1 MTTAIR
7 SFSPAALFAVILLAL
22 LTACSDSPATPQAPT
37 TTAPASPITAAS
49 TPAAIPTLTATPALT
64 PEATAVLNQ
73 EVSTPAISPTIV
85 SPAPTQTSREGFPIP
100 TKREPPHPKLDS
112 ALNQLLSKI
121 ESGAITDTEAAAQTP
136 LNREGTVGVTIR
148 LSGDPDQTLALLE
161 AHDIT
166 PRHTAEDYIEAFVP
180 LSLLPALSEQDHV
193 LRVDL
198 IIPPLTPALPQQVPG
213 SGAAPHN
220 SSSWHQAGYTGSGIK
235 IGIIDVGYD
244 GAVSLLGTDL
254 PAEPHLRCYT
264 TDSDDTA
271 DLTDCDQ
278 HNHGTLVAESIIDI
292 APDATLYLG
301 ATRSLGD
308 TASIVDWMITE
319 RVSIINM
326 SLTWPFDGPGDGTS
340 PQRHSPLNILTKAVN
355 NGILWVNS
363 AGNDGQSSWFGI
375 PTDKDNDNILEF
387 GSSGEKL
394 NISNSPSPLI
404 QLRWDGDWGSAS
416 NDLDLHVLDSN
427 GNIIAQSL
435 NPQNGDA
442 SHRPYEFLAPSLD
455 DDAIIQVTTSAETLP
470 RWVQIIVTHSSL
482 AGSTGSASIASPA
495 ESNSTGM
502 LTVGATN
509 WHDTQ
514 TIAPYSSR
522 GPTPD
527 GRLKPDL
534 VGVDCGE
541 TALAGPGSAFCGTS
555 QAAPHIAGLA
565 ALVRQRFPELSHYDL
580 KEYLIIHSE
589 DRGLPGPDNTW
600 GAGLVVL
607 PDPFAPLPETLL
619 PQQTE
624 ETPAPTANL
633 DRETLEIFYHATGG
647 DNWTKNTYW
656 LSDRP
661 FDEWYGINL
670 SSQSGRVS
678 SISLPTN
685 NLSGTIPPELQNM
698 TALRYI
704 DLSNNDL
711 DGEIPG
717 ELGTL
722 PDLVGLTLDSN
733 NLTGEIP
740 PELGNLSTLRS
751 LNLFHNQLTGE
762 IPPELGKL
770 ELLSF
775 ISFGHNQL
783 TGNIPPEMLDS
794 DHLQGINLPNNQLS
808 GTIPQGLNKLP
819 NLSMLLL
826 DGNNLTGEIPPELGE
841 TRKLIYIELHDNQL
855 EGTVPPSLGNLTHL
869 EVLDLS
875 GNNLTGMVPP
885 ELGLLPNIRQ
895 ISLNNNQ
902 LTGTIPPQ
910 ISALG
915 IGLLDL
921 SHNDL
926 HGNIPVALTQAK
938 GIWALYLGNN
948 NLSGDL
954 PSEIADIP
962 HLNELQIQNNN
973 FTGELPQSLI
983 TSANLDKLNF
993 LGNAGLCAPTND
1005 EFQEW
1010 LKDVSEKGPDC
1021 EDDTEE

>member
-1 MTTAIR
+1 M
-7 SFSPAALFAVILLAL
+7 
-22 LTACSDSPATPQAPT
+22 
-37 TTAPASPITAAS
+37 
-49 TPAAIPTLTATPALT
+49 
-64 PEATAVLNQ
+64 
-73 EVSTPAISPTIV
+73 
-85 SPAPTQTSREGFPIP
+85 PTQTSREGFPIP
-100 TKREPPHPKLDS
+100 AKQAPTHPKLDS

-121 ESGAITDTEAAAQTP
+121 ESGTITDTEAAAQTP

-180 LSLLPALSEQDHV
+180 LSLLPVLSEQDHV

-292 APDATLYLG
+292 APDATLYLA

-340 PQRHSPLNILTKAVN
+340 PQPHSSLNILKKAVS

-375 PTDKDNDNILEF
+375 PTDNDNDNILEF

-394 NISNSPSPLI
+394 NISKSASPLI
-404 QLRWDGDWGSAS
+404 QLRWAGDWHSAS
-416 NDLDLHVLDSN
+416 NDLDLHVLDAN
-427 GNIIAQSL
+427 GNIIDQSL

-455 DDAIIQVTTSAETLP
+455 EDAFIQVTTSAETLP
-470 RWVQIIVTHSSL
+470 RWVQIIATHSNL

-541 TALAGPGSAFCGTS
+541 TALAGTGSAFCGTS

-565 ALVRQRFPELSHYDL
+565 ALVRQRFPEFSPQDVRQ
-580 KEYLIIHSE
+580 YLMTHAE
-589 DRGLPGPDNTW
+589 DRGATGPDNIW
-600 GAGLVVL
+600 GTGFAVL
-607 PDPFAPLPETLL
+607 PAPPS
-619 PQQTE
+619 P
-624 ETPAPTANL
+624 TPTHTPTPTATPIATPTPGPTATPTPTPTPMWHPIVQATAVAARKKFSENC
-633 DRETLEIFYHATGG
+633 TLCNIIE
-647 DNWTKNTYW
+647 NWT
-656 LSDRP
+656 P
-661 FDEWYGINL
+661 DERSEFFQNIDFRNFAKAGNYSHWVNKDNFIPVPVALHETESVRCTEDIVGTSLKEGENPTLNDYSHIVFIFMER
-670 SSQSGRVS
+670 QPGR
-678 SISLPTN
+678 
-685 NLSGTIPPELQNM
+685 
-698 TALRYI
+698 
-704 DLSNNDL
+704 
-711 DGEIPG
+711 
-717 ELGTL
+717 
-722 PDLVGLTLDSN
+722 
-733 NLTGEIP
+733 
-740 PELGNLSTLRS
+740 
-751 LNLFHNQLTGE
+751 
-762 IPPELGKL
+762 
-770 ELLSF
+770 
-775 ISFGHNQL
+775 FGCL
-783 TGNIPPEMLDS
+783 
-794 DHLQGINLPNNQLS
+794 
-808 GTIPQGLNKLP
+808 GLNK
-819 NLSMLLL
+819 
-826 DGNNLTGEIPPELGE
+826 E
-841 TRKLIYIELHDNQL
+841 TALHDFSRK
-855 EGTVPPSLGNLTHL
+855 P
-869 EVLDLS
+869 
-875 GNNLTGMVPP
+875 
-885 ELGLLPNIRQ
+885 
-895 ISLNNNQ
+895 
-902 LTGTIPPQ
+902 
-910 ISALG
+910 
-915 IGLLDL
+915 
-921 SHNDL
+921 
-926 HGNIPVALTQAK
+926 
-938 GIWALYLGNN
+938 
-948 NLSGDL
+948 LSGDATDKWRPESMDVPL
-954 PSEIADIP
+954 DFLTDEERRTDSQEYSRPPYGFGIRYGPLEPNKKLECNPDNFPYAFWDDQNGFYTVSNDDRLEVYSRLLEQDAASTIGTGWFFVIP
-962 HLNELQIQNNN
+962 KHQGTWRATNSSCWRVPNWQDAPVRRCPQCQI
-973 FTGELPQSLI
+973 GIE
-983 TSANLDKLNF
+983 
-993 LGNAGLCAPTND
+993 
-1005 EFQEW
+1005 
-1010 LKDVSEKGPDC
+1010 
-1021 EDDTEE
+1021 

>member
-1 MTTAIR
+1 MP
-7 SFSPAALFAVILLAL
+7 S
-22 LTACSDSPATPQAPT
+22 
-37 TTAPASPITAAS
+37 
-49 TPAAIPTLTATPALT
+49 
-64 PEATAVLNQ
+64 Q

-85 SPAPTQTSREGFPIP
+85 SPVPTQTSREGFPIP
-100 TKREPPHPKLDS
+100 AKQEPPHPKLDS

-136 LNREGTVGVTIR
+136 LNREDTVGVTIR

-292 APDATLYLG
+292 APDATLYLA

-340 PQRHSPLNILTKAVN
+340 PQRHSPLNILKKAVS

-394 NISNSPSPLI
+394 NISKSASPLI
-404 QLRWDGDWGSAS
+404 QLRWAGDWGSAS
-416 NDLDLHVLDSN
+416 TDLDLHVLDTN
-427 GNIIAQSL
+427 GNIIDQSL

-455 DDAIIQVTTSAETLP
+455 EDAFIQVTTSAQTLP
-470 RWVQIIVTHSSL
+470 RWVQIIATHSNL

-522 GPTPD
+522 GPAPD

-541 TALAGPGSAFCGTS
+541 TALSGTGSAFCGTS

-565 ALVRQRFPELSHYDL
+565 ALVRQRFPEFSPQDVRQ
-580 KEYLIIHSE
+580 YLMTHAE
-589 DRGLPGPDNTW
+589 DRGATGPDNIW
-600 GAGLVVL
+600 GTGFAVL
-607 PDPFAPLPETLL
+607 PAPPS
-619 PQQTE
+619 P
-624 ETPAPTANL
+624 TPTHTPTPTATPIATPTPGPTATPTPTPTPMWHPVVQATAVAARKKFSENC
-633 DRETLEIFYHATGG
+633 TLCNIIE
-647 DNWTKNTYW
+647 NW
-656 LSDRP
+656 P
-661 FDEWYGINL
+661 PDERSEFFQTIYNIAFSEAGI
-670 SSQSGRVS
+670 
-678 SISLPTN
+678 
-685 NLSGTIPPELQNM
+685 
-698 TALRYI
+698 YI
-704 DLSNNDL
+704 HWVN
-711 DGEIPG
+711 E
-717 ELGTL
+717 
-722 PDLVGLTLDSN
+722 DSN
-733 NLTGEIP
+733 IRVPVALHETEPVRCTEDIVGTSLKESENP
-740 PELGNLSTLRS
+740 TLNDYS
-751 LNLFHNQLTGE
+751 H
-762 IPPELGKL
+762 IV
-770 ELLSF
+770 F
-775 ISFGHNQL
+775 IFVERQPGWWGCL
-783 TGNIPPEMLDS
+783 
-794 DHLQGINLPNNQLS
+794 
-808 GTIPQGLNKLP
+808 GLNK
-819 NLSMLLL
+819 
-826 DGNNLTGEIPPELGE
+826 E
-841 TRKLIYIELHDNQL
+841 TALHDFSRKPLFGHAADKWRPESMDVPLDFLTDEERRTDSQEYSRPPYGFGIKYGPL
-855 EGTVPPSLGNLTHL
+855 EPNKKLGCNPDNFPYAFWDDQNGFYTVSNDDRL
-869 EVLDLS
+869 EVYPRLLEQDAAS
-875 GNNLTGMVPP
+875 TIGTGWFYVIPKHQGTLRAANGRCWRVPNWQDAP
-885 ELGLLPNIRQ
+885 VRRCPQCQ
-895 ISLNNNQ
+895 I
-902 LTGTIPPQ
+902 
-910 ISALG
+910 G
-915 IGLLDL
+915 I
-921 SHNDL
+921 
-926 HGNIPVALTQAK
+926 
-938 GIWALYLGNN
+938 
-948 NLSGDL
+948 
-954 PSEIADIP
+954 E
-962 HLNELQIQNNN
+962 
-973 FTGELPQSLI
+973 
-983 TSANLDKLNF
+983 
-993 LGNAGLCAPTND
+993 
-1005 EFQEW
+1005 
-1010 LKDVSEKGPDC
+1010 
-1021 EDDTEE
+1021 